1 MAAKNFYTHDQIEL
15 AKMKLDELPDLS
27 KDKISSKDALE
38 SLNAQIVALATQ
50 KGYSAKEI
58 KSALETCE
66 IVVSERAIRDLL
78 SASSGSK
85 KKAVG
90 KNKKTSINL
99 KTSRLSH
106 RLRNGS
112 IPLCNRM
119 AIKSRASTLLS
130 LLSYALW

>member
-1 MAAKNFYTHDQIEL
+1 MNCPI
-15 AKMKLDELPDLS
+15 LS

-38 SLNAQIVALATQ
+38 SLHAQIVALATQ

-85 KKAVG
+85 KKAVVG
-90 KNKKTSINL
+90 KNKKKRQSISKL
-99 KTSRLSH
+99 AGWRIGCVMVQYH
-106 RLRNGS
+106 Y
-112 IPLCNRM
+112 
-119 AIKSRASTLLS
+119 AIAGQ
-130 LLSYALW
+130 